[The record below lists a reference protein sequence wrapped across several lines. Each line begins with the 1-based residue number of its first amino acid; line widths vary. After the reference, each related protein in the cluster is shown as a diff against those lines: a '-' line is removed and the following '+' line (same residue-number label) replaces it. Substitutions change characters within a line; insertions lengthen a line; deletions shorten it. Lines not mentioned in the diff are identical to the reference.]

1 MSLAIA
7 HFAFGASLGVIILL
21 ISGLYKYWIRS
32 VVIFISG
39 FASMIPDVHH
49 IIPKNSFSEFA
60 YQIHNSHTA
69 DLFFLHRTMDTV
81 DPNDTKI
88 FAFCC
93 LVNLVF
99 MLLIMWIFL
108 YFDNLE

>member
-7 HFAFGASLGVIILL
+7 HFAFGASLGVMILL
-21 ISGLYKYWIRS
+21 ISGLYEYQMRS
-32 VVIFISG
+32 VIIFIFG

-49 IIPKNSFSEFA
+49 IMPENSFSKFMYE
-60 YQIHNSHTA
+60 IHNSHVA
-69 DLFFLHRTMDTV
+69 DLFFLHRTMDIA

-88 FAFCC
+88 FAFYC

-99 MLLIMWIFL
+99 MLLIMWIVL
-108 YFDNLE
+108 YFNNSE